1 MYTHYPHCM
10 VVAIKIKNCGT
21 VEDLLVVTSKITNGK
36 FMIRDHCVFIPALL
50 FLKCLTH
57 CKYFHKTKLKQTNT
71 LCYIEL

>member
-36 FMIRDHCVFIPALL
+36 SMIRDHCVFIPALL
-50 FLKCLTH
+50 FK
-57 CKYFHKTKLKQTNT
+57 NV
-71 LCYIEL
+71 